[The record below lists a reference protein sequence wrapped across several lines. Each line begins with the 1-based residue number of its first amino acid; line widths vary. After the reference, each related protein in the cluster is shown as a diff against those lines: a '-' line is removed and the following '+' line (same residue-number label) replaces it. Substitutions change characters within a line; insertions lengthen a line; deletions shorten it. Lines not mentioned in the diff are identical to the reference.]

1 MPVTANAQGSVV
13 VVTYQIGVNSS
24 GGPILRQRS
33 IPNVKTAAT
42 DQDVYDVIQA
52 LYGLQQHTVISV
64 RRDNRV
70 ELSQA

>member
-1 MPVTANAQGSVV
+1 MPVTANAKGTVV

-33 IPNVKTAAT
+33 IPNVKSTAT

-52 LYGLQQHTVISV
+52 IYGLQEHSVISV
-64 RRDNRV
+64 RRDNRI